1 LTTTPAKPTTKST
14 AANRTRTDVSSM
26 KLDQL
31 RAHRAETRAQLA
43 STFDAL
49 EDKVNVPKQLGKASR
64 KFGRRVQTLRRENP
78 VLLAGIAAGVVAAI
92 GLTAYVVVKITSKR

>member
-1 LTTTPAKPTTKST
+1 MTTTPNSS
-14 AANRTRTDVSSM
+14 RTNAPVRTDVSTM

-31 RAHRAETRAQLA
+31 RAHRAQTRAQLA
-43 STFDAL
+43 STLDAL

-78 VLLAGIAAGVVAAI
+78 VLLAGIAVGVVAAI
-92 GLTAYVVVKITSKR
+92 GATAYLVVKITSKR

>member
-1 LTTTPAKPTTKST
+1 MTTTPAKPTTKST

>member
-1 LTTTPAKPTTKST
+1 MTTAPSNSPAMGPV
-14 AANRTRTDVSSM
+14 RTDVSGM

-31 RAHRAETRAQLA
+31 RAHRAHTRAQLA
-43 STFDAL
+43 STLDAL

-78 VLLAGIAAGVVAAI
+78 ALLAGIAVGVVAAI
-92 GLTAYVVVKITSKR
+92 GATAYLVVKITSKR

>member
-1 LTTTPAKPTTKST
+1 LTTTPGNPHASGPV
-14 AANRTRTDVSSM
+14 RPDVSGM

-31 RAHRAETRAQLA
+31 RAHRAQTRAQLA
-43 STFDAL
+43 STLDAL

-78 VLLAGIAAGVVAAI
+78 VLLAGIAVGVVAAI
-92 GLTAYVVVKITSKR
+92 GATAYLVVKITSKR

>member
-1 LTTTPAKPTTKST
+1 
-14 AANRTRTDVSSM
+14 M

-31 RAHRAETRAQLA
+31 RAHRAQTRAQLA
-43 STFDAL
+43 STLDAL

-64 KFGRRVQTLRRENP
+64 RFGRRVQTLRRENP

-92 GLTAYVVVKITSKR
+92 GVAAYVVVKITSKR

>member
-1 LTTTPAKPTTKST
+1 MTRTPANPSPQTSG
-14 AANRTRTDVSSM
+14 ANRKRTDVSSM
-26 KLDQL
+26 KLEQL
-31 RAHRAETRAQLA
+31 RAHRAQTREQLA
-43 STFDAL
+43 STLDAL

>member
-1 LTTTPAKPTTKST
+1 MTTTPAKSSARST
-14 AANRTRTDVSSM
+14 AANRSRTDVSSM
-26 KLDQL
+26 KLDAL

-43 STFDAL
+43 STLDAL
-49 EDKVNVPKQLGKASR
+49 EEKVNVPKQLGKASR

-92 GLTAYVVVKITSKR
+92 GLTAYVVVKITQKR